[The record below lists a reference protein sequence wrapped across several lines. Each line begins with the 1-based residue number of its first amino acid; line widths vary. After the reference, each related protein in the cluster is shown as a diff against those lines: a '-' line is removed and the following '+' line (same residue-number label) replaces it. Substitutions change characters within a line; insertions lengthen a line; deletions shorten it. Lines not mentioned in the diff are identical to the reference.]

1 MNSSSDVETTL
12 KCAHSLRGGTV
23 TYMACNKSQSEQF
36 RMSPLEKYQAD
47 LQAQIIQYD
56 PQQEAV
62 VHHLQALF
70 ESIENQSPTP
80 SSLGRF
86 LFGWMTA
93 EDQDPIKGVYLWGG
107 VGRGKT
113 YLMDLFFECLSI
125 KQKKRTHFHR
135 FMQSIH
141 TKLTALQGQ
150 KNPLA
155 ELAEA
160 IAKEARVLCFDEF
173 FVLDIGDAMILGG
186 LLEELFKRDVVL
198 VATSNIYPDG
208 LYENG
213 LQRERF
219 LPAIKLINS
228 HTTVVELRSDTDYRL
243 RSLSQANL
251 YLSPITE
258 ASDQDLKEKFIELT
272 RDSGL
277 SSPGAAL
284 TILDRKLQTLC
295 VSGDVVWFEFDELC
309 GGPRS
314 AFDYIEI
321 AKLFHTVIL
330 SNIPQ
335 MSDETND
342 SARRFVSLIDELYD
356 RKVKLLVSA
365 QVPITDLYT
374 GKSLAFAFE
383 RTESRL
389 LEMQSH
395 EYLCSAHQA

>member
-1 MNSSSDVETTL
+1 MD
-12 KCAHSLRGGTV
+12 
-23 TYMACNKSQSEQF
+23 
-36 RMSPLEKYQAD
+36 
-47 LQAQIIQYD
+47 AQTIHYD
-56 PQQEAV
+56 AQQEAV

-70 ESIENQSPTP
+70 ESLVGKP
-80 SSLGRF
+80 SKASSFGRF
-86 LFGWMTA
+86 LFAWLSSA
-93 EDQDPIKGVYLWGG
+93 NEDNVKGIYLWGG

-113 YLMDLFFECLSI
+113 YLMDLFFECLPFER
-125 KQKKRTHFHR
+125 KKRTHFHR
-135 FMQSIH
+135 FMQSVH
-141 TKLTALQGQ
+141 SKLTALQGQ

-155 ELAEA
+155 ELADS
-160 IAKEARVLCFDEF
+160 IASDTRVLCFDEF
-173 FVLDIGDAMILGG
+173 FVIDIGDAMILGG

-213 LQRERF
+213 LQRDRF
-219 LPAIKLINS
+219 LPAIKLINQ
-228 HTTVVELRSDTDYRL
+228 HTTVIELKSDTDYRL

-251 YLSPITE
+251 YLWPNTE
-258 ASDQDLKEKFIELT
+258 SADQRLGDKFLELT
-272 RDSGL
+272 RDSAL
-277 SSPGAAL
+277 APGPQL
-284 TILDRKLQTLC
+284 LVLERRLQTRH
-295 VSGDVVWFEFDELC
+295 VSGDVVWFEFGELC

-314 AFDYIEI
+314 AFDYVEI

-335 MSDETND
+335 MSDDTND

-365 QVPITDLYT
+365 QVPIADLYT
-374 GKSLAFAFE
+374 GKGLAFPFE

>member
-1 MNSSSDVETTL
+1 
-12 KCAHSLRGGTV
+12 
-23 TYMACNKSQSEQF
+23 
-36 RMSPLEKYQAD
+36 MSPIDKYRAD
-47 LQAQIIQYD
+47 LDAQTIQYD

-70 ESIENQSPTP
+70 ESLQKQSARPNP
-80 SSLGRF
+80 LGRF
-86 LFGWMTA
+86 LFGWMSA
-93 EDQDPIKGVYLWGG
+93 VNQEPVKGLYLWGG

-113 YLMDLFFECLSI
+113 YLMDLFFECLPF
-125 KQKKRTHFHR
+125 KEKKRTHFHR

-155 ELAEA
+155 ELADS
-160 IAKEARVLCFDEF
+160 IANESKVLCFDEF
-173 FVLDIGDAMILGG
+173 FVIDIGDAMILGG
-186 LLEELFKRDVVL
+186 LLEELFKRNVVL
-198 VATSNIYPDG
+198 VATSNIFPDG

-213 LQRERF
+213 LQRDRF
-219 LPAIKLINS
+219 LPAIKLLNQ
-228 HTTVVELRSDTDYRL
+228 HTVVVELRSETDYRL

-251 YLSPITE
+251 YHCPNTQD
-258 ASDQDLKEKFIELT
+258 ADQALMDKFVELT
-272 RDSGL
+272 RDSSL
-277 SSPGAAL
+277 SEPGSSL
-284 TILDRKLQTLC
+284 TVLDRVLQTRYL
-295 VSGDVVWFEFDELC
+295 SGDVVWFEFNDLC

-314 AFDYIEI
+314 AFDYVEI

-335 MSDETND
+335 MSDDSND

-365 QVPITDLYT
+365 QVPICDLYT
-374 GKSLAFAFE
+374 GTGLAFAFE